1 MQWEGLATFRVAK
14 PHPCIKVTAKRRQQ
28 DGKILGKT
36 GSMSKLG
43 SSVHSELCC
52 FAFFQVTYLKQVT
65 CLHEASDLFEA
76 SAVPEREGSGEIHA
90 LQEKIQKRS
99 DLSIKQ

>member
-52 FAFFQVTYLKQVT
+52 FAFFQVTF
-65 CLHEASDLFEA
+65 EASDLFEA
-76 SAVPEREGSGEIHA
+76 SAVPEREGTGEIHA

-99 DLSIKQ
+99 DLHIKQ